1 MSLDSARHKDMSR
14 SRGFSLVELMIVALM
29 IATLVAIAVPIYA
42 RALDQARMAHAIV
55 SFTHVTS
62 QLNEQSQNRLRQASK
77 ALGMAVF
84 ERLTFLEANLTT
96 VAASLQLG
104 SWSEENDEG
113 PVAVTRDLRARF
125 KRLGVMSVRDEY
137 TVLLGEPPDPIELT
151 PNQRRDIKSG
161 ESLLLQ
167 ERTGDSA
174 PSIFMVRAVDST
186 NVESGLLLGELES
199 GYLWGGESSLPP
211 MTDLCILDHPDA
223 VLFCS
228 GEPTISTT
236 VAVQLGRSA
245 SGRLE
250 WSFKGEEYLAGYW
263 TMPLFAFSSEEWK
276 VFLSESRADVL
287 APMANFRRTFP
298 LVLLMSV
305 WVVLLLSVRQIR
317 RSLVPLEKLR
327 EGTRRL
333 AQMDFS
339 SQVVVDSGDEFEEL
353 ADSFNAMASQLG
365 KQFHALSTMAEID
378 RVILSVLDTR
388 QIVDTVLARMP
399 DIYPCRLV
407 SLTLLD
413 PKKPTTAQTYAR
425 RTNPDDDIVVETIEL
440 ENEQLE
446 KLRELREH
454 PDEPWIEQSS
464 PPYSFSRSL
473 RRGVDSWLLFPI
485 PFNGGLS
492 GVMVLGDTGGTTH
505 KEEDLQRAR
514 QLVDQVA
521 VALSNATLLEQLDE
535 LNWGTLIALARTI
548 DAKSPWTLG
557 HSERAAEMGLKI
569 GKILGLSQKELDDL
583 HRGALLHDIGKIG
596 IPPTI
601 LDKPGKLT
609 PEETAVMREHP
620 LIGERILQPIAAYA
634 DVIPVV
640 SQHNEWFDGS
650 GYPRRLSGND
660 ISFIARIYAVADVF
674 DALVADRPYRGG
686 LALDTV
692 VDYIRERAGRQFDPG
707 VVEAFLEVVRT
718 ERTHLEK
725 RYAGPTPLGSL
736 LPS

>member
-1 MSLDSARHKDMSR
+1 MKIDTSFLRSKVGQRLFTLFILCSLA
-14 SRGFSLVELMIVALM
+14 
-29 IATLVAIAVPIYA
+29 PITV
-42 RALDQARMAHAIV
+42 LAIV

-62 QLNEQSQNRLRQASK
+62 QLNEQSQKRLRQASK

-104 SWSEENDEG
+104 SWGEENEEG
-113 PVAVTRDLRARF
+113 PVAVTRDLGARF
-125 KRLGVMSVRDEY
+125 KRLGVVSVGGKY
-137 TVLLGEPPDPIELT
+137 QALLGEPREPIQLT
-151 PNQRRDIKSG
+151 PNQRRDIESG
-161 ESLLLQ
+161 RSLLLQ

-174 PSIFMVRAVDST
+174 LSILMIRAVDSA
-186 NVESGLLLGELES
+186 NVESGLLLGELEP

-211 MTDLCILDHPDA
+211 MTDLCILDHTDA

-228 GEPTISTT
+228 GEPTISTE
-236 VAVQLGRSA
+236 VALQLGQSA

-250 WSFKGEEYLAGYW
+250 WSWKGEEYLAGYW
-263 TMPLFAFSSEEWK
+263 TMPLFAFSSAEWK

-333 AQMDFS
+333 AQKDFS
-339 SQVVVDSGDEFEEL
+339 GQVVVDSGDEFEEL

-388 QIVDTVLARMP
+388 RIVDTILARMP

-413 PKKPTTAQTYAR
+413 PKKLTTAQTYSR
-425 RTNPDDDIVVETIEL
+425 RTNPDDDTVVETIDL

-454 PDEPWIEQSS
+454 PGKLWIEQSA

-485 PFNGGLS
+485 PFNGGL
-492 GVMVLGDTGGTTH
+492 GGFMVLGDAGGTTH

-521 VALSNATLLEQLDE
+521 VALSNATLIEQLDE
-535 LNWGTLIALARTI
+535 LSWGTLIALARTI

-557 HSERAAEMGLKI
+557 HSERAAEMGLRI
-569 GKILGLSQKELDDL
+569 GKVLGLGQKELDDL

-634 DVIPVV
+634 DVISVV
-640 SQHNEWFDGS
+640 SQHHEWFDGS
-650 GYPRRLSGND
+650 GYPRNLSGSE

-686 LALDTV
+686 LALDAV
-692 VDYIRERAGRQFDPG
+692 IDYIKERSGRQFDPG

-725 RYAGPTPLGSL
+725 QYAGPTALGSL